1 VPFSLSQG
9 FGTISTAQTDH
20 WSFEM
25 RGFLCVSL
33 VIAALSG
40 CAETKSQNVEAA
52 LVRLSA
58 VPGNPSA
65 AYFTLNAGPVDDRLM
80 SVSTP
85 LAIRAEMHD
94 MSMKGG
100 MMSMTP
106 IDAGVDVK
114 AGSTLRF
121 ESGGKHVMLFD
132 VSPKVTPGSKMPL
145 TLTFASGAT
154 LETQAEVKAA
164 GQE

>member
-1 VPFSLSQG
+1 MRAFMMATLMIPALAAC
-9 FGTISTAQTDH
+9 AQQKPQSVDRA
-20 WSFEM
+20 F
-25 RGFLCVSL
+25 
-33 VIAALSG
+33 
-40 CAETKSQNVEAA
+40 
-52 LVRLSA
+52 VRLSA
-58 VPGNPSA
+58 VPGNPAA

-94 MSMKGG
+94 MQVAGG
-100 MMSMTP
+100 MMKMTP
-106 IDAGVDVK
+106 LDDGVAVK
-114 AGSTLRF
+114 AGTVLTF
-121 ESGGKHVMLFD
+121 ATGGKHVMLFD

-154 LETQAEVKAA
+154 LETQAEVRAA